1 MKHAPY
7 MASAETREYMWLSAV
22 VQMMDKLL
30 ETTQDKNWRRKFKTI
45 QTMTSNVVAERWK
58 DIDEL
63 EKSKLARRIK
73 SIGIKV
79 YSYDDARVDSSD
91 DVRVKTISQEDFLD
105 LCDSAL
111 LNCYGC
117 GQGDVV
123 KECPRRKLFHRIGM
137 QVYASRENPAP
148 GECEFRYEN
157 SVRLV
162 TPQYKAVGDGELDIL
177 P

>member
-45 QTMTSNVVAERWK
+45 QTMTSNVIAERWK

-79 YSYDDARVDSSD
+79 
-91 DVRVKTISQEDFLD
+91 
-105 LCDSAL
+105 
-111 LNCYGC
+111 
-117 GQGDVV
+117 
-123 KECPRRKLFHRIGM
+123 
-137 QVYASRENPAP
+137 
-148 GECEFRYEN
+148 
-157 SVRLV
+157 
-162 TPQYKAVGDGELDIL
+162 
-177 P
+177 

>member
-7 MASAETREYMWLSAV
+7 MAAAETKEYMWLSAI
-22 VQMMDKLL
+22 VQMMDRLL
-30 ETTQDKNWRRKFKTI
+30 ETTKDKNWRRKFKTM
-45 QTMTSNVVAERWK
+45 QTMTSNIIEERWS
-58 DIDEL
+58 DL
-63 EKSKLARRIK
+63 EEIEKPKLARRIK
-73 SIGIKV
+73 TVGIKV
-79 YSYDDARVDSSD
+79 YNYDDARVDSSD
-91 DVRVKTISQEDFLD
+91 TARTKTISQDDFLE
-105 LCDSAL
+105 LCDSSL

-117 GQGDVV
+117 SQGDLV
-123 KECPRRKLFHRIGM
+123 KECPRRKLFHRIGL
-137 QVYASRENPAP
+137 QVYALRENPAP

>member
-45 QTMTSNVVAERWK
+45 QTMTSNVIAERWQ

-63 EKSKLARRIK
+63 EKSKLTRRIK
-73 SIGIKV
+73 SVGIKV
-79 YSYDDARVDSSD
+79 YHYDDARVDSSD
-91 DVRVKTISQEDFLD
+91 TARIKTIDQEDFFE
-105 LCDSAL
+105 LCDAAL

-117 GQGDVV
+117 SQGDLV
-123 KECPRRKLFHRIGM
+123 KDCPRRKLFHRLGL
-137 QVYASRENPAP
+137 QVFALRENPAS